1 MVSSVLKELVADEHG
16 CELRNASQPSHSDTF
31 FVFEADL
38 LPREHPETIVAR
50 VYQCPNF
57 NQLNMTDLNN
67 ARDACQKDNIP
78 FLIIT
83 NGKTFRTYL
92 VQSRSPEYLPFIPI
106 LAGLPRHKRLTL
118 RDLRPFTSI
127 SQVRLMAT
135 RLGDAIFSKHGHD
148 RLRLF
153 DHLLAIM
160 IAKVYDERNNPKL
173 LRFSPMFLENK
184 EITEVFHRLLQKA
197 LQYFKLSDWPT
208 DTLDFDATTLSS
220 CFELLHPY
228 SFTHTI
234 HLSPDAEILGTFY
247 QETVSSTFRGSLGAY
262 FTPKPICELAL
273 GVCGLSPTV
282 KTIFDI
288 SCGSGTFLLTAYAT
302 TLKFNRGTK
311 PEVYGID
318 IQERMVLTSI
328 FNALIHGV
336 NQPHIIH
343 GDGLKVSLEYWRK
356 SNDYVP
362 PAGFS
367 LIVGNPPFAGYE
379 MEPPDLIRE
388 LNRQAI
394 QKGVGARVHKVI
406 PFIMKVTQLLKP
418 GGLAV
423 LLIPVSVL
431 NAEATPFVSLRRWLL
446 EQARVEGIIGLPKDA
461 LVHTGTGIE
470 TALLVFKRKGGKK
483 SPVTPIFV
491 IQVKNLGFDRRG
503 RPIPGSE
510 IDQVIARFQQRNF
523 SESCWISADLLTK
536 YDRWDPSW
544 LLSWLPKFE
553 EAAKND
559 FIQLTKIAAVVQ
571 RTFKRSDVSSNQK
584 LRYFEVSD
592 VDIDSGKVLSTHEI
606 DGNRFAMKS
615 RLRLLVKA
623 DDVLLPNHRDSLLA
637 KTAKGWG
644 RSAVY
649 VSTDEDGCITTD
661 RFTILSPKIEP
672 QLLVAILNSKFVR
685 DQLVIRARGSASFDI
700 REKILSEIWIPK
712 VWLTR
717 NFATDVL
724 ELMKERDHL
733 ESKLK
738 DVQSQLLILFDQQS
752 SG

>member
-1 MVSSVLKELVADEHG
+1 MVSSGLKELVADEHG
-16 CELRNASQPSHSDTF
+16 CKLRTTSQPSHSDTF
-31 FVFEADL
+31 LVLEADL

-57 NQLNMTDLNN
+57 NHLNMTDLNN

-78 FLIIT
+78 FLIIS
-83 NGKTFRTYL
+83 NGNNFRTYL

-118 RDLRPFTSI
+118 QDLRPFTSI
-127 SQVRLMAT
+127 SQVRLIAT

-160 IAKVYDERNNPKL
+160 IAKVYDERNYPKEL
-173 LRFSPMFLENK
+173 YFSPMFLENK
-184 EITEVFHRLLQKA
+184 EITEVFHSHLQKA
-197 LQYFKLSDWPT
+197 LQYFNLSNWPT
-208 DTLDFDATTLSS
+208 DILDFDASTLAS
-220 CFELLHPY
+220 CFELLCPY

-273 GVCGLSPTV
+273 GVCDLSPPV

-288 SCGSGTFLLTAYAT
+288 SSGSGTFLLTAYAT
-302 TLKFNRGTK
+302 TLKINRGTK
-311 PEVYGID
+311 PGVFGID

-328 FNALIHGV
+328 FNALIHGI

-343 GDGLKVSLEYWRK
+343 GDGLKVCLENWRK

-362 PAGFS
+362 PDGFS

-379 MEPPDLIRE
+379 AEPPNLIQE
-388 LNRQAI
+388 LNRQTK
-394 QKGVGARVHKVI
+394 QKGARARVHKVI

-423 LLIPVSVL
+423 LLVPASVL

-446 EQARVEGIIGLPKDA
+446 EQAWVEGIIGLPKDA

-470 TALLVFKRKGGKK
+470 TALLVFRRKGGKK
-483 SPVTPIFV
+483 PLANSIFV
-491 IQVKNLGFDRRG
+491 SKVRSLGYDRRG

-510 IDQVIARFQQRNF
+510 IDQVIARFHQKNN
-523 SESCWISADLLTK
+523 SDSCWISADLFAK

-553 EAAKND
+553 EAAKKD
-559 FIQLTKIAAVVQ
+559 FVQLTEIAAVVQ
-571 RTFKRSDVSSNQK
+571 RTFKRSDIGGDQR

-592 VDIDSGKVLSTHEI
+592 VDIDSGRVLSTYKI
-606 DGNRFAMKS
+606 DGNRLTLKS

-623 DDVLLPNHRDSLLA
+623 GDVLLPNHRDSLLA

-644 RSAVY
+644 RSAGY
-649 VSTDEDGCITTD
+649 VSTEEDGCITTD
-661 RFTILSPKIEP
+661 RFSILSPKIEP

-712 VWLTR
+712 AWLTR
-717 NFATDVL
+717 DFATNIL
-724 ELMKERDHL
+724 ELMKERDHF
-733 ESKLK
+733 ESRLN
-738 DVQSQLLILFDQQS
+738 DVQSQLSMLFDQ
-752 SG
+752 

>member
-1 MVSSVLKELVADEHG
+1 MFSSVLKVLVAAEHG
-16 CELRNASQPSHSDTF
+16 CILITTSQLSLSDTSL
-31 FVFEADL
+31 VHEADL
-38 LPREHPETIVAR
+38 LAREHSEYIAAR

-57 NQLNMTDLNN
+57 DQLNLTHLNK
-67 ARDACQKDNIP
+67 ARDVCQKDRIP

-83 NGKTFRTYL
+83 DGIVFRTYL
-92 VQSRSPEYLPFIPI
+92 VQSSSPEYLPFIPI
-106 LAGLPRHKRLTL
+106 LAGLPGHKRLTL

-127 SQVRLMAT
+127 SQVRLIAT
-135 RLGDAIFSKHGHD
+135 HLRDTIFSKHGHD

-160 IAKVYDERNNPKL
+160 IAKVYDERNNPEEL
-173 LRFSPMFLENK
+173 HFSPMFLENK
-184 EITEVFHRLLQKA
+184 EITEVFHSQLQKA
-197 LQYFKLSDWPT
+197 LQYFKLSNWST
-208 DTLDFDATTLSS
+208 DTFDFDATTLSS
-220 CFELLHPY
+220 CFELLYPY

-234 HLSPDAEILGTFY
+234 NLSPDAEILGTFY

-273 GVCGLSPTV
+273 GVCDLNPPV

-302 TLKFNRGTK
+302 MLKFNCGTK
-311 PEVYGID
+311 PVVFGID
-318 IQERMVLTSI
+318 IQERMVLTSN
-328 FNALIHGV
+328 FNALIHGI

-343 GDGLKVSLEYWRK
+343 GDGLKVCLENWHK

-362 PAGFS
+362 PEGFS

-379 MEPPDLIRE
+379 AEPPDLIQE
-388 LNRQAI
+388 LNCQEK
-394 QKGVGARVHKVI
+394 QKGAGARVHKVI

-418 GGLAV
+418 GGVAV
-423 LLIPVSVL
+423 LLVPVSVL
-431 NAEATPFVSLRRWLL
+431 NAEATTFVCLRRWLL
-446 EQARVEGIIGLPKDA
+446 EQAWVEGIISLPKDA

-470 TALLVFKRKGGKK
+470 TALLVFRRKGGEKA
-483 SPVTPIFV
+483 PVTPTFV
-491 IQVKNLGFDRRG
+491 IQVKNLGYDRRG

-510 IDQVIARFQQRNF
+510 IDQVIARFQQRNIT
-523 SESCWISADLLTK
+523 ESCWISADLLTK

-553 EAAKND
+553 GAAKND
-559 FIQLTKIAAVVQ
+559 FVQLTEIAAIVQ
-571 RTFKRSDVSSNQK
+571 RTFKRSDVNSNQK

-606 DGNRFAMKS
+606 DGNRFVLKS

-623 DDVLLPNHRDSLLA
+623 GDVLLPNHRDSLLA

-649 VSTDEDGCITTD
+649 VSTEEDGCITTD

-672 QLLVAILNSKFVR
+672 QLLVAILNCKFVR
-685 DQLVIRARGSASFDI
+685 EQLVIRARGSASFDI

-717 NFATDVL
+717 DFATNVL

-733 ESKLK
+733 ESKLNN
-738 DVQSQLLILFDQQS
+738 VQSQLSMLFDQH
-752 SG
+752 